1 MLNAGL
7 LLIPQGVGSLA
18 ARFVVGKLVARLGAR
33 LVTIASFLLAAAATV
48 PFALAGPHT
57 SLWLL
62 GAVLLI
68 RGFGIGAVLI
78 PPMSVAYQDVPP
90 AGIPHATMNT
100 RIASRSAPP
109 SASRSLPSPSSPC
122 SRTAPPAPSRAR
134 SGGRPAS
141 PSRRSSPLSRSPPP
155 VRQTA
160 TDMQPLPATGGFS
173 RGSRCSENTAVDNIP
188 DNHSKQAGDTQTR
201 RRGAELEAAILDAAW
216 EQLIAEGYEHFT
228 IDTVTARARTS
239 KPVLY
244 RRWKTREDLLRATVR
259 HRGAA
264 DSPPSPDTGTLRGDL
279 LALLTSANTNRNPMV
294 ALVSSMLG
302 SYYNQTGPTPAE
314 LRDAFLSQRG
324 STVEQVVKR
333 AVERGEID
341 SARLTPRIIAL
352 PFDLFRNEMMMT
364 LKPVPDHVLRQIVDD
379 IFIPLV
385 TTGRQAR

>member
-1 MLNAGL
+1 M
-7 LLIPQGVGSLA
+7 
-18 ARFVVGKLVARLGAR
+18 
-33 LVTIASFLLAAAATV
+33 
-48 PFALAGPHT
+48 
-57 SLWLL
+57 
-62 GAVLLI
+62 
-68 RGFGIGAVLI
+68 
-78 PPMSVAYQDVPP
+78 
-90 AGIPHATMNT
+90 
-100 RIASRSAPP
+100 
-109 SASRSLPSPSSPC
+109 
-122 SRTAPPAPSRAR
+122 
-134 SGGRPAS
+134 
-141 PSRRSSPLSRSPPP
+141 
-155 VRQTA
+155 
-160 TDMQPLPATGGFS
+160 
-173 RGSRCSENTAVDNIP
+173 DNIP

-279 LALLTSANTNRNPMV
+279 LALLTYANTNRNPMV
-294 ALVSSMLG
+294 ALISSMLG

-324 STVEQVVKR
+324 SAVEQVVMR
-333 AVERGEID
+333 AAERGEID
-341 SARLTPRIIAL
+341 PARLTPRIIDL

-385 TTGRQAR
+385 TTGQSTR

>member
-1 MLNAGL
+1 M
-7 LLIPQGVGSLA
+7 
-18 ARFVVGKLVARLGAR
+18 
-33 LVTIASFLLAAAATV
+33 
-48 PFALAGPHT
+48 
-57 SLWLL
+57 
-62 GAVLLI
+62 
-68 RGFGIGAVLI
+68 
-78 PPMSVAYQDVPP
+78 
-90 AGIPHATMNT
+90 
-100 RIASRSAPP
+100 
-109 SASRSLPSPSSPC
+109 
-122 SRTAPPAPSRAR
+122 
-134 SGGRPAS
+134 
-141 PSRRSSPLSRSPPP
+141 
-155 VRQTA
+155 
-160 TDMQPLPATGGFS
+160 
-173 RGSRCSENTAVDNIP
+173 DNIP

-228 IDTVTARARTS
+228 LDTVTARARTS

-341 SARLTPRIIAL
+341 PARLTPRIIAL

-385 TTGRQAR
+385 TTGRQPR

>member
-1 MLNAGL
+1 M
-7 LLIPQGVGSLA
+7 
-18 ARFVVGKLVARLGAR
+18 
-33 LVTIASFLLAAAATV
+33 
-48 PFALAGPHT
+48 
-57 SLWLL
+57 
-62 GAVLLI
+62 
-68 RGFGIGAVLI
+68 
-78 PPMSVAYQDVPP
+78 
-90 AGIPHATMNT
+90 
-100 RIASRSAPP
+100 
-109 SASRSLPSPSSPC
+109 
-122 SRTAPPAPSRAR
+122 
-134 SGGRPAS
+134 
-141 PSRRSSPLSRSPPP
+141 
-155 VRQTA
+155 
-160 TDMQPLPATGGFS
+160 
-173 RGSRCSENTAVDNIP
+173 DNIP

-279 LALLTSANTNRNPMV
+279 LALLTHANTDRNPMV

-324 STVEQVVKR
+324 STVERVVMR

-341 SARLTPRIIAL
+341 PARLTPRIIAL

-364 LKPVPDHVLRQIVDD
+364 LMPVPDHVLRQIVDD

-385 TTGRQAR
+385 TTGQPAR